1 MAARSPDANE
11 GHHRRQLQCEDDSE
25 QGELDPEETIAPV
38 KTGFLAAKKHAPE
51 ARGDPQHGGN
61 SPRRVGGEQS
71 LPTRVIERARER
83 EAGAKTPP
91 TPRARVSITTFTS
104 GGYQRGAA

>member
-1 MAARSPDANE
+1 MAARSPNANE

-61 SPRRVGGEQS
+61 SPHRVGGEQS

-83 EAGAKTPP
+83 EAAREDSPNAESQGQHHDVYSG
-91 TPRARVSITTFTS
+91 RVSA
-104 GGYQRGAA
+104 R